1 MYRLSSYSIFSEPLE
16 NGGYVILN
24 GLTGAMDF
32 MTNETALDLIK
43 YQFKPNLPNNLLDKD
58 SFSEF
63 IERGHITNLSHDDE
77 REQMRSTSKL
87 LSEIEKETPCFVIV
101 PNLDCNYRCTY
112 CFERP
117 LQNKISFT
125 NKDITTNFNT
135 VVSDQ
140 QIDSIF
146 KTIEFIKSKP
156 KTKPL
161 DQIILYGGEPL
172 SKENKD
178 VVYKIVNHRSAREF
192 TFVAITN
199 GHDLDH
205 FFPLLRKDK
214 INQIQVCI
222 DGPKRIH
229 DSRRIS
235 KTGESSYDKI
245 MKHLQVLVSKEISIN
260 IRVHIDQSNIG
271 YFNELINIFD
281 SKGLLNNKSI
291 IIYVSL
297 IYSKTPEGRVTTKVD
312 ILEIINNLNNSISKY
327 NNIFIGSTQ
336 TNANIFIS
344 DALNKWKPYRLRS
357 YYCLANSGMYV
368 FLPDGNINACWESI
382 GKDCSK
388 IGSYFPS
395 DKPNFNKM
403 ALEKWFNRS
412 VNHIDECLDCP
423 YCLVCAGGCAQ
434 YAEYNTGSLYKP
446 FCDNFDLVFPHVLA
460 KTCEDFI
467 SN

>member
-1 MYRLSSYSIFSEPLE
+1 
-16 NGGYVILN
+16 
-24 GLTGAMDF
+24 
-32 MTNETALDLIK
+32 
-43 YQFKPNLPNNLLDKD
+43 
-58 SFSEF
+58 
-63 IERGHITNLSHDDE
+63 
-77 REQMRSTSKL
+77 MRSTSKL

-291 IIYVSL
+291 II
-297 IYSKTPEGRVTTKVD
+297 
-312 ILEIINNLNNSISKY
+312 NH
-327 NNIFIGSTQ
+327 F
-336 TNANIFIS
+336 
-344 DALNKWKPYRLRS
+344 LR
-357 YYCLANSGMYV
+357 
-368 FLPDGNINACWESI
+368 
-382 GKDCSK
+382 
-388 IGSYFPS
+388 
-395 DKPNFNKM
+395 
-403 ALEKWFNRS
+403 
-412 VNHIDECLDCP
+412 
-423 YCLVCAGGCAQ
+423 
-434 YAEYNTGSLYKP
+434 
-446 FCDNFDLVFPHVLA
+446 
-460 KTCEDFI
+460 
-467 SN
+467 